1 MDACA
6 SGLWGQLNDRERREV
21 LAWEAIAVRLDA
33 ASDKALEVVRITQ
46 DYAGVVRGLSRGTI
60 YRKVAAY
67 REQGVAGV
75 LGAGALR
82 RLGQRGG
89 SALPAAFV
97 AYWRARCAGMQREKV
112 LPVWHAL
119 MRELCSGA
127 VVPGYDCDWR
137 GIWLLE
143 HPGAT
148 VPSACPYRVDHRAAR
163 HPRGWS
169 YRNLKALAPERDVMV
184 GVTRG
189 VAALRA
195 FLPSVPHTRVGL
207 GLMRVV
213 TMDDVWHD
221 VEVLFLHGRK
231 RPEHERPVEVGVMDV
246 LTGCHVCWNLW
257 PVLRREDGSRRMVDK
272 TIQRFIQA
280 TILCAIGVHPEGV
293 IELLEHGTAGM
304 DEPEVERLN
313 GILGRYKLPPAQ
325 GAWVSVQ
332 RSSTTGAPLLQGLFV
347 ERACGN
353 PRHKAMLESSWN
365 LLHNALACLPAATGK
380 DRDHAPADAEGLRR
394 ADRALMTAV
403 NAVAKANP
411 AALELLRQAEYHA
424 VSFLRFKEVLE
435 GVKREINHRVDHTLE
450 GWEQCGFV
458 RHVATLPGG
467 SELDLDAVEPAQM
480 EATAALVRQLNA
492 PVRLRR
498 LSPMEAFQMAAA
510 RMQLVRFPVACAMEI
525 LGADLSE
532 VREVSSRGT
541 LAVRDRFSEEVLT
554 YSALASTVEGG
565 RMELKR
571 GQKYRVWSNPFERQ
585 GLLVAELDGR
595 AVGVCPLLQATAWG
609 DAEGAQHN
617 LGLWQA
623 AASKQRER
631 LEPLVQPKRAKARET
646 EAKLEHLCAE
656 AVEMQEAVN
665 AERIE
670 SLEQWAALSDG
681 GVAPCSDKT
690 ADDAVQIEDFLN

>member
-148 VPSACPYRVDHRAAR
+148 VPASCPYRVDHRAAR

-304 DEPEVERLN
+304 DELEVKRLN

-510 RMQLVRFPVACAMEI
+510 RMQLVRFPVACSVSEFLEELCEVCGLPGKLRNLERKRRLMNLLNDRSLLIVDELHELVISCTRSSALKICEVLREI
-525 LGADLSE
+525 YDRSHCGMVLCGTDTLRVDLLGGANAAWLDQLVQRSISVSLPRQLSE
-532 VREVSSRGT
+532 Q
-541 LAVRDRFSEEVLT
+541 DIVLT
-554 YSALASTVEGG
+554 AAHYGMLGDLTNEARSTLKGMRMNILCLLLASARDLAIKTEKN
-565 RMELKR
+565 LTWALFCQTK
-571 GQKYRVWSNPFERQ
+571 QA
-585 GLLVAELDGR
+585 LLG
-595 AVGVCPLLQATAWG
+595 
-609 DAEGAQHN
+609 
-617 LGLWQA
+617 
-623 AASKQRER
+623 
-631 LEPLVQPKRAKARET
+631 
-646 EAKLEHLCAE
+646 
-656 AVEMQEAVN
+656 
-665 AERIE
+665 
-670 SLEQWAALSDG
+670 
-681 GVAPCSDKT
+681 
-690 ADDAVQIEDFLN
+690 